1 MSEKLERLGNYILLE
16 KINAG
21 GMAEVYL
28 SKSIGANGVNKF
40 LAIKRIL
47 PQFAD
52 NRDFLEMFKEEAKIA
67 VNLSHN
73 NVVSII
79 DFKASKNQLY
89 LVMEYLQGQNLRQ
102 VLQQKK
108 KKGLSLSLDFIIYL
122 IREVAAGLDYAHRCV
137 DKGTGKPLN
146 IIHRDMSPQN
156 VMISYDGEVKIVDFG
171 IAKAEAAGES
181 TRVGTLK
188 GKFSYMSPEQA
199 EGLVIDQGSDIFSL
213 GIILWELIADDRLF
227 IANNEMNILKRIKEC
242 DVPDLRRVNPT
253 VPAELERIV
262 KKALMKD
269 KTQRYQ
275 TAADLQKDLT
285 RFLNKEYPDFTPSD
299 FSTFMK
305 FLFENEYLLAQERL
319 VNYAKLDFGSL
330 GELSEINE
338 TTQLSR
344 SVVLKAPVNASSGMP
359 QGGHQQGT
367 GVRPPAPP
375 NITDGPTT
383 IDSNKNENENK
394 IRVLDDNEAVVAS
407 PQYQKEAPK
416 EEPQLLN
423 LPETVG
429 QTTLTGL
436 SNTTGLKKGS
446 ASKHRKVMS
455 SHSQV
460 GTTSGVTT
468 SGIRYRAPS
477 SAPLSEPVKAFLS
490 LIIVF
495 SVCFGLFSL
504 APKKVKVQLTE
515 KARAIYLYAN
525 KKYFH
530 LTPENIPVEIPLD
543 GKPPEGGVNFAS
555 KLTMNILV
563 KSNPG
568 RAKIFVNGI
577 DQGFTTPATIEVPA
591 NKPFSLTLLADG
603 YHQYTTRVTATKNGQ
618 EVSAELSQI
627 KFGYV
632 NINVIN
638 SGIDTIISV
647 NGVEL
652 QDRPPIS
659 KYPVPSGQPVT
670 IRALHPFSG
679 TSAETVITVGADEKK
694 TVDLILTI
702 PSRPKEDGKK

>member
-52 NRDFLEMFKEEAKIA
+52 NREFLEMFKEEAKIA

-108 KKGLSLSLDFIIYL
+108 KKGLSLSLDYIVYL
-122 IREVAAGLDYAHRCV
+122 IREVSAGLDYAHRCV
-137 DKGTGKPLN
+137 DKATGKPLN

-156 VMISYDGEVKIVDFG
+156 IMISYDGEIKIVDFG
-171 IAKAEAAGES
+171 IAKAEATGES
-181 TRVGTLK
+181 TRIGTLK

-242 DVPDLRRVNPT
+242 DVPDLRRVNPS
-253 VPAELERIV
+253 VPVELERIV
-262 KKALMKD
+262 KKTLLKD

-275 TAADLQKDLT
+275 SSADLQKDLT

-305 FLFENEYLLAQERL
+305 FLFENEYLLAQERI

-330 GELSEINE
+330 GELSEVND
-338 TTQLSR
+338 TTNITS
-344 SVVLKAPVNASSGMP
+344 SMILKAPPSP
-359 QGGHQQGT
+359 PPPHGHST
-367 GVRPPAPP
+367 NIKPPAPP
-375 NITDGPTT
+375 PDPAT
-383 IDSNKNENENK
+383 IAHGEGRKARQAKEVDDEFESSAQINRQNNVENK
-394 IRVLDDNEAVVAS
+394 
-407 PQYQKEAPK
+407 
-416 EEPQLLN
+416 EEENLLN
-423 LPETVG
+423 LPEMPG

-436 SNTTGLKKGS
+436 TNATGLKKS
-446 ASKHRKVMS
+446 RAKNVASPNS
-455 SHSQV
+455 YS
-460 GTTSGVTT
+460 GTRSGVTG
-468 SGIRYRAPS
+468 SGIRYKAPAS
-477 SAPLSEPVKAFLS
+477 PPIHELAKAFFS
-490 LIIVF
+490 FLIVL
-495 SVCFGLFSL
+495 SVCVGAYFF
-504 APKKVKVQLTE
+504 APKKIKTQISD
-515 KARAIYLYAN
+515 RFQAIATYAQSKMN
-525 KKYFH
+525 NWSGE
-530 LTPENIPVEIPLD
+530 TPPTNYTPRTNVPLD
-543 GKPPEGGVNFAS
+543 GETSFAS
-555 KLTMNILV
+555 NTTVTILI

-568 RAKIFVNGI
+568 RARIFINGI
-577 DQGFTTPATIEVPA
+577 DQDYTTPATVPVPL

-618 EVSAELSQI
+618 EVSADLAQI
-627 KFGYV
+627 KFGYI

-638 SGIDTIISV
+638 AGVDTLITI

-652 QDRPPIS
+652 KDRPPIM
-659 KYPVPSGQPVT
+659 KYPVPSGQP
-670 IRALHPFSG
+670 IIIKALHPFSG
-679 TSAETVITVGADEKK
+679 TSAETSVMVGADEKK
-694 TVDLILTI
+694 TIDLILTV
-702 PSRPKEDGKK
+702 PGKTKNEGRR